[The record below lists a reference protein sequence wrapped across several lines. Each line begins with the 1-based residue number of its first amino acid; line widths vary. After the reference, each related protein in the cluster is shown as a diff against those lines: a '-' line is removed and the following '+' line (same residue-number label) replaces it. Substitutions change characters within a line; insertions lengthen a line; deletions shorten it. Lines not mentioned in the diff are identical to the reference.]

1 MGFSRQ
7 EYWSGVPLPSPGASL
22 AITNYYCRKTACQSK
37 KKKKGRKKGREGNS
51 LVVQWLGLCTFTAQ
65 GLISLP
71 GWGSEIPQDRQCRPK
86 KERRKRTRKPALPGP
101 PLPTRAMG
109 SSLRVHQIHVWIMS
123 YSLQEGEGWSPRQ
136 GQLRADQRL
145 LNGSAQVS
153 EGKPGG
159 SQGSGGKKRQ
169 RRVFR
174 KQKLTKRVLEGLGK
188 RSASEKGTN
197 VETDKNPRLGSLRS
211 SFRLF
216 SGLNDF
222 PSTHNDPQHL
232 H

>member
-1 MGFSRQ
+1 
-7 EYWSGVPLPSPGASL
+7 
-22 AITNYYCRKTACQSK
+22 
-37 KKKKGRKKGREGNS
+37 
-51 LVVQWLGLCTFTAQ
+51 
-65 GLISLP
+65 
-71 GWGSEIPQDRQCRPK
+71 
-86 KERRKRTRKPALPGP
+86 
-101 PLPTRAMG
+101 
-109 SSLRVHQIHVWIMS
+109 MS
-123 YSLQEGEGWSPRQ
+123 YSLQEGEVWSSRQ

-145 LNGSAQVS
+145 LNGSAQGS
-153 EGKPGG
+153 EGKPRG

-197 VETDKNPRLGSLRS
+197 VETDKNPGLGCLRS
-211 SFRLF
+211 SFKLF